1 MLTTSV
7 CVKLGIRHFFVEKF
21 ALFNGMSFIFDVVG
35 EKSWNFEFVK
45 SLNVTAD
52 RPIHDQK
59 FTDTWVFIYCIE
71 DGCSSLGS
79 AVHGKEVFI
88 VKELK
93 DLSEDEQGV
102 VSN

>member
-7 CVKLGIRHFFVEKF
+7 GVKLSICHLFVEKF
-21 ALFNGMSFIFDVVG
+21 ALFDGMSFVFDIISQ
-35 EKSWNFEFVK
+35 ESWNFEFVE
-45 SLNVTAD
+45 SLNIAAD

-59 FTDTWVFIYCIE
+59 FTDTWIFVDCIE
-71 DGCSSLGS
+71 DGCPSLGS
-79 AVHGKEVFI
+79 TVHRKEVFI

-102 VSN
+102 VSD

>member
-1 MLTTSV
+1 MLTTSI

-71 DGCSSLGS
+71 DGCSSLRS

-102 VSN
+102 VSD

>member
-7 CVKLGIRHFFVEKF
+7 CVKLSICHFFVEKF
-21 ALFNGMSFIFDVVG
+21 ALFDGVSFVLDIISQ
-35 EKSWNFEFVK
+35 ESWNFEFVK

-59 FTDTWVFIYCIE
+59 FTDTWVFVYCIE

-79 AVHGKEVFI
+79 TVHRKEVFV

-102 VSN
+102 VSD